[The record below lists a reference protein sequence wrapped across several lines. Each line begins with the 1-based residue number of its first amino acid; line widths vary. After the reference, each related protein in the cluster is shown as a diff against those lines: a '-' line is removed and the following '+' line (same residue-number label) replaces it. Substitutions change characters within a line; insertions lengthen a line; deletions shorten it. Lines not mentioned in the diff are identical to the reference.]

1 MYTRKIVLAICIV
14 LIALCGTALAQEKP
28 IDTSY
33 ADCVTLCNMDT
44 SKVSVNNPYTGL
56 NVPLNGP
63 RYAYYS
69 GTVHPALSR
78 LGYRKTACG
87 EGGCTYVSPR
97 PVDCSKA
104 MQDVGHCNFPNN
116 NGVLKSGAPACNI
129 NWIY

>member
-1 MYTRKIVLAICIV
+1 MNLRRVALAIC
-14 LIALCGTALAQEKP
+14 LLSTALCGVAFAEDQPE
-28 IDTSY
+28 SANY
-33 ADCVTLCNMDT
+33 NDCLTLCNMDT
-44 SKVSVNNPYTGL
+44 SKITINNPYPGL
-56 NVPLNGP
+56 NVPLSGA

-87 EGGCTYVSPR
+87 EGGCTYVSSS

-104 MQDVGHCNFPNN
+104 MQDAGRCNFPNN